1 MPSAIQFGMTEEQ
14 FWYGDLRLLMVYEKA
29 YYRHASFNAW
39 YQGQYNHVAYGITM
53 QNMFAKKGAKKEE
66 YPKWKDPF
74 TNIKK
79 TKITTE
85 NIEEEFRKQQAEQQD
100 WLFNR

>member
-1 MPSAIQFGMTEEQ
+1 MQEDTCDFFGNVERWE
-14 FWYGDLRLLMVYEKA
+14 
-29 YYRHASFNAW
+29 
-39 YQGQYNHVAYGITM
+39 
-53 QNMFAKKGAKKEE
+53 GAKKEE